1 MKRKLTKRVIATALA
16 GIMVFGLTACGGNS
30 ETAGKADEKTTDGQ
44 TTEGKTTDAAA
55 TEGQASDDGS
65 GDASG
70 EEGKKVELNVINYHV
85 GTDYAAEYYKYL
97 FEEFKK
103 TDAGK
108 NVEFN
113 FEEIPTTDAY
123 NQKIKLLI
131 SSGDLPDIV
140 FNGGNNIT
148 ELAAKSGK
156 VTDLTPYF
164 EADPEWKA
172 LFDETS
178 LNFNTVDGK
187 IYGVPVSKEISYIYY
202 NKELFEKAEVEVP
215 ETSFANW
222 DEFFK
227 ACDKLKAADIT
238 PLGMDTAD
246 SGWLT
251 NLWMSA
257 LIGTDGDAGNKWMN
271 TLYPTDF
278 NTPEVEK
285 AAENI
290 QKMFENY
297 TTADAIGG
305 KYDPMATHFFNG
317 EVAMFPNGPWMI
329 PDFSQTEKAP
339 EGFYDKVGIMLM
351 PGDGMEMVP
360 TPGDMVGAKD
370 KDKIEAAVAFLKF
383 ETSPENQIKALEMT
397 GLQPVSNNLDIPS
410 DLSEKDPLMAQV
422 LEIQNKAKLTYGQ
435 NQAYWYQNA
444 IDTFSTE
451 LPELAYGNITPKE
464 FCQKLSDSAAKNQ
477 E

>member
-1 MKRKLTKRVIATALA
+1 MKKRRTMQILA
-16 GIMVFGLTACGGNS
+16 GAMAGLM
-30 ETAGKADEKTTDGQ
+30 
-44 TTEGKTTDAAA
+44 AASLPVYA
-55 TEGQASDDGS
+55 
-65 GDASG
+65 G
-70 EEGKKVELNVINYHV
+70 EEEKVVLNVINYHV
-85 GTDYAAEYYKYL
+85 GTDYAADYYTYL
-97 FEEFKK
+97 FEEFQK
-103 TDAGK
+103 TEEGK
-108 NVEFN
+108 NVEFQ

-156 VTDLTPYF
+156 VADLTPYF
-164 EADPEWKA
+164 EEDAEWKA

-178 LNFNTVDGK
+178 LEFNTVDGK

-202 NKELFEKAEVEVP
+202 NKELFEQAGIEAPEVAYA
-215 ETSFANW
+215 SW
-222 DEFFK
+222 DEFFA
-227 ACDKLKAADIT
+227 ACDKLKEAGIT
-238 PLGMDTAD
+238 PLGMDSAD

-257 LIGTDGDAGNKWMN
+257 LIGTNGEAGNTWMN
-271 TLYPTDF
+271 TMYPTDF
-278 NTPEVEK
+278 NTPEVEA
-285 AAENI
+285 AAETI
-290 QKMFENY
+290 QKMFQEY
-297 TTADAIGG
+297 TTPDAVGG

-329 PDFSQTEKAP
+329 PDFSEAEKAP

-351 PGDGMEMVP
+351 PGNGMEMVP

-370 KDKIEAAVAFLKF
+370 EEKIAAAVAFLKF

-397 GLQPVSNNLDIPS
+397 GLQPVSDNLEIPS
-410 DLSEKDPLMAQV
+410 GLTESDPLMAQV
-422 LEIQNKAKLTYGQ
+422 LDIQGKAEVTYGQ
-435 NQAYWYQNA
+435 NQAYWYQNT
-444 IDTFSTE
+444 IDTFSTQ
-451 LPELAYGNITPKE
+451 LPELAYGNITAQE
-464 FCQKLSDSAAKNQ
+464 FCQKLSESAEKNA